1 MFVYWLMVLVPALLA
16 FAQPARRRK
25 GLDQFMLAILLVVLF
40 VFLALRETGGDYE
53 TYAHL
58 FDILSDDSLDTA
70 VSRVEP
76 IYGFL
81 NWLSAQLGTG
91 IYGVNAVCALVFLY
105 CLHRAASKE
114 RYPFFLVTLAIPYF
128 VIVVGM
134 GYTRQGVA
142 AALLLLSMVY
152 LRERRPVL
160 ACAAIMIGSG
170 FHYSVFAAL
179 VLPIFVSMRHH
190 KGAPVMLLRV
200 ALAAGFAYLAMYL
213 FNNQVDAYTTNYI
226 ESDRYESG
234 GAFLRSIVT
243 GAAGAAWFVFARNYK
258 LLYEDYALWQ
268 PLALVALL
276 CVPLSLVA
284 STPVD
289 RIGLYLIPFQLVA
302 FARLPSVFH
311 GGRSFMATKMVILS
325 AYLTYF
331 FVWLHLGAYAVELW
345 VPYRWIFS

>member
-1 MFVYWLMVLVPALLA
+1 MFFYWLMVLVPALLA

-25 GLDQFMLAILLVVLF
+25 GLDQFMLAALLVVLF
-40 VFLALRETGGDYE
+40 VILALRETGGDYE
-53 TYAHL
+53 TYANL
-58 FDILSDDSLDTA
+58 FNILSDDSLDT
-70 VSRVEP
+70 VVTRVEP
-76 IYGFL
+76 IYGLL
-81 NWLSAQLGTG
+81 NWLSAQFGTE

-114 RYPFFLVTLAIPYF
+114 RSPFFFIALAIPYF

-160 ACAAIMIGSG
+160 ACAAIIIGSG

-179 VLPIFVSMRHH
+179 VLPIFVSMRSH
-190 KGAPVMLLRV
+190 KGALVMLLRA
-200 ALAAGFAYLAMYL
+200 ALAAGFAYLSIYF
-213 FNNQVDAYTTNYI
+213 FNDQVDAYTANYI
-226 ESDRYESG
+226 ESDHYESG
-234 GAFLRSIVT
+234 GAFLRSSVT
-243 GAAGAAWFVFARNYK
+243 AAAGVAWLVFARNYK
-258 LLYEDYALWQ
+258 LLYEDYSLWR
-268 PLALVALL
+268 PFALVALA

-302 FARLPSVFH
+302 FARLPTVFH
-311 GGRSFMATKMVILS
+311 SGKSFMAAKMVILS
-325 AYLTYF
+325 AYLLYF
-331 FVWLHLGAYAVELW
+331 FVWLHLGAYSVALW

>member
-1 MFVYWLMVLVPALLA
+1 MFVYWFMVLVPTLLA

-25 GLDQFMLAILLVVLF
+25 ALDQFMLTILLVVLF

-53 TYAHL
+53 TYTRL
-58 FDILSDDSLDTA
+58 FDIVSDDSLDTA

-91 IYGVNAVCALVFLY
+91 IYGVNAICALVFLY
-105 CLHRAASKE
+105 CLYRAAVKE
-114 RYPFFLVTLAIPYF
+114 LHPFFFITLAIPYF

-160 ACAAIMIGSG
+160 ACTAIILGSG

-179 VLPIFVSMRHH
+179 VLPIFVSTRHH
-190 KGAPVMLLRV
+190 KGAPVMIMRA
-200 ALAAGFAYLAMYL
+200 ALAAGFVYLAMYF
-213 FNNQVDAYTTNYI
+213 FNSQVDAYTTYYI

-243 GAAGAAWFVFARNYK
+243 ASAGAAWFLFARNYK
-258 LLYEDYALWQ
+258 LLYDDNALWR
-268 PLALVALL
+268 PFALVALL

-289 RIGLYLIPFQLVA
+289 RVGLYLIPFQLVA
-302 FARLPSVFH
+302 FARLPTVFH
-311 GGRSFMATKMVILS
+311 GGKSFMVTKMMILS
-325 AYLTYF
+325 AYLMYF
-331 FVWLHLGAYAVELW
+331 FVWLHLGSYADELW